1 MWDDPMQMGNAFIES
16 VSGSGTT
23 SLHGSVAY
31 SLVIVQY
38 VWGWLGRNVKEQ
50 REVVPSMSE
59 VFP

>member
-1 MWDDPMQMGNAFIES
+1 MQMGNAFIES